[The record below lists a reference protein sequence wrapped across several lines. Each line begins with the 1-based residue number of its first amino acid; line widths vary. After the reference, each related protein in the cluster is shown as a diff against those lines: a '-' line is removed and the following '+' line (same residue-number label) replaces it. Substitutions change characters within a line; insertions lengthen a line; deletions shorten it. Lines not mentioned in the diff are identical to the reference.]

1 MLPLIPQPAWIPP
14 RSLRG
19 ATSFQVPLLF
29 PRSRALSLLSPNISC
44 LPLHFHTGS
53 TAGATDFR
61 SIPTLNAQ
69 FMDPWRDPPLLQVST
84 FALGSRKSW
93 LTTAFT
99 SESKSPPPLQGET
112 RVFFKAEVERVS
124 ARSQRKCRGTV
135 EKAVRKG
142 VQRVRWKSEE

>member
-99 SESKSPPPLQGET
+99 SENGKKNKTQLGSRCWQREMKLHCITGIPL
-112 RVFFKAEVERVS
+112 RVLHWS
-124 ARSQRKCRGTV
+124 ADPRKPMPYALFYR
-135 EKAVRKG
+135 
-142 VQRVRWKSEE
+142 

>member
-1 MLPLIPQPAWIPP
+1 MHCTPQSAPEDELPEMGFKIHVTPSVIL
-14 RSLRG
+14 
-19 ATSFQVPLLF
+19 
-29 PRSRALSLLSPNISC
+29 
-44 LPLHFHTGS
+44 
-53 TAGATDFR
+53 R